1 MKALVLID
9 FQEGWVNKSSEDY
22 VGDISEVLDRVRILV
37 SYCRKMG
44 YKIVFTKHVDDEFNS
59 ELIDGFFKDGDSLVV
74 KNKVSSFYK
83 TEMDD
88 VLGGVDEV
96 VVCGIL
102 TNLCVRSFVSDAY
115 DRDMNVIVV
124 KDCCACYDSKVQEFT
139 FKDLK
144 ETRPEIE
151 FFDLE
156 KFYK

>member
-1 MKALVLID
+1 
-9 FQEGWVNKSSEDY
+9 
-22 VGDISEVLDRVRILV
+22 
-37 SYCRKMG
+37 MG
-44 YKIVFTKHVDDEFNS
+44 YKIVFTRHVDDDFNS
-59 ELIDGFFKDGDSLVV
+59 ELIDGLFKEGDSLVV

-83 TEMDD
+83 TEMEE
-88 VLGGVDEV
+88 VLGEIDET

-102 TNLCVRSFVSDAY
+102 TNLCVRSFIEDAY
-115 DRDMNVIVV
+115 DRDMNINVI
-124 KDCCACYDSKVQEFT
+124 KDCCATYDSKTHEFT